1 MKTAPADDNPAD
13 DNRADDNRADDAD
26 PVDYSDPAIA
36 ASPYSSHDLAP
47 VPPSRRTWGFR
58 DFAVLWVSMS
68 ACVTTY
74 TLASGLINQGMDWK
88 QAVVTIFLGNCIVL
102 VPMVLNAHA
111 GTKYGISFPVY
122 CRASFGLRG
131 ANIPAMVRALVAC
144 GWFGIQTWYGGEAL
158 LAVATAFQESLEHSP
173 NIAALGITRAQLT
186 CFLIFWSVNMLV
198 IWRGVETI
206 RVLLNVKAPL
216 LIGLGLALLAWAYDR
231 AGGFGPMLGQPSA
244 FVAGGPK
251 AGEFW
256 ASFFPA
262 LTANVGYWAT
272 LSLNIPDFTRY
283 ARTQRDQVLGQ
294 ALGLPTT
301 MGLYAFIG
309 VAVTSATVVIYGREI
324 WDPVKLLEMFEN
336 RVVLV
341 FAMASLALATL
352 ATNIAANVV
361 SPANDFANLAPR
373 FISFRTGGLIT
384 GVVGILL
391 RPWHLVA
398 DPQRYIGTWL
408 VGSSSLLGAVGGIL
422 IADYYLVRRTRLD
435 LAGLY
440 RREGPYWYAGGFH
453 PAALLA
459 LAAGIAPC
467 LPGLIEKF
475 MLLDA
480 PAGTPPPARTFW
492 TGLFDYAWFISFS
505 LSAVVYL
512 AAVRST
518 GSGKTDTA
526 GA

>member
-1 MKTAPADDNPAD
+1 MPNSPLARPIDDDGALTPEVA
-13 DNRADDNRADDAD
+13 R
-26 PVDYSDPAIA
+26 AIA
-36 ASPYSSHDLAP
+36 DSPYSSHDLAP
-47 VPPSRRTWGFR
+47 VPPSERRWGVR
-58 DFAVLWVSMS
+58 DLAVLWVSMS

-74 TLASGLINQGMDWK
+74 TLASGLIDQGMDWK
-88 QAVVTIFLGNCIVL
+88 QSVITIFLGNCIVL
-102 VPMVLNAHA
+102 VPMILNAHA

-131 ANIPAMVRALVAC
+131 ANFPALVRALVAC

-158 LAVATAFQESLEHSP
+158 HAVVGAYDDTLDRSP
-173 NIAALGITRAQLT
+173 MVAALGITRAQLT

-206 RVLLNVKAPL
+206 RLLLNVKAPL
-216 LIGLGLALLAWAYDR
+216 LIGLGLALLAWAYEQ
-231 AGGFGPMLGQPSA
+231 AGGFGPMLSRPSA
-244 FVAGGPK
+244 FGAGG
-251 AGEFW
+251 AREGQFW
-256 ASFFPA
+256 AAFFPA

-283 ARTQRDQVLGQ
+283 ARSQRDQVLGQ

-341 FAMASLALATL
+341 LAMASLALATL

-373 FISFRTGGLIT
+373 FISFRTGGMIT
-384 GVVGILL
+384 GLIGILI
-391 RPWHLVA
+391 RPWHLVS
-398 DPQRYIGTWL
+398 DPARYIGTWL

-422 IADYYLVRRTRLD
+422 ITDYYLIRRTQLD

-440 RREGPYWYAGGFH
+440 RRGGPYWYREGFNLT
-453 PAALLA
+453 AVAA

-475 MLLDA
+475 LLLDA
-480 PAGTPPPARTFW
+480 PIGSPAAERTFW
-492 TGLFDYAWFISFS
+492 TALFDYAWFVSFGV
-505 LSAVVYL
+505 SALVYYVGAKL
-512 AAVRST
+512 TRI
-518 GSGKTDTA
+518 GEPTA
-526 GA
+526 SPE